1 MKVAFNSISHFKNWH
16 PWQRYIKH
24 IKHNYK
30 YLIVSNFHHQFY
42 MDFMDI
48 ALTSFLFFVYNII
61 QRINCFFSMSGSPGS
76 KWKTYITPSKKKNK
90 KKNNKHRSSTPCVTG
105 EKLVLTVKNGK
116 KWKIDVHGKSYGL
129 WYAKSNLKP
138 VIFKWFSKH
147 I

>member
-1 MKVAFNSISHFKNWH
+1 
-16 PWQRYIKH
+16 
-24 IKHNYK
+24 
-30 YLIVSNFHHQFY
+30 
-42 MDFMDI
+42 
-48 ALTSFLFFVYNII
+48 
-61 QRINCFFSMSGSPGS
+61 MSGSPGS
-76 KWKTYITPSKKKNK
+76 KWKTYITPSKKKIKNKNNAVKKKNK